1 MSKESQLRTGVGL
14 VLTVKRDG
22 VFKPFL
28 PPTDRNDDEGKLE
41 GVRKVCPF
49 NPHFH
54 PHFLGKPATQGGRV
68 LDHKCGIL
76 GGAVDLPP
84 AEIEQNPYSLG
95 EELAR
100 EVSEE
105 MKSLLER
112 TITSLNA
119 SDFVVFMTWF
129 NQLITTIQNIPNSR
143 FYSFSGILV
152 GQFLERNETG
162 EHTLRGIFNV
172 RAVKREVPENVA
184 PILEKLGFSVPTSPD
199 EVRPYVRVVLSLL
212 GYGTY

>member
-22 VFKPFL
+22 VFVPFL
-28 PPTDRNDDEGKLE
+28 PPTDLNDDEGKLE
-41 GVRKVCPF
+41 GVRKVCLF
-49 NPHFH
+49 N

-68 LDHKCGIL
+68 LDHKFGIL

-84 AEIEQNPYSLG
+84 DEIEQNPYSLG
-95 EELAR
+95 KELAR
-100 EVSEE
+100 EISEE

-129 NQLITTIQNIPNSR
+129 NQLITNIQNIPNSH

-162 EHTLRGIFNV
+162 KHTLRGIFKV
-172 RAVKREVPENVA
+172 RAVEREVPENDA
-184 PILEKLGFSVPTSPD
+184 QILEKLGFSVPTSPD

>member
-1 MSKESQLRTGVGL
+1 MFKESQLRTGVGL
-14 VLTVKRDG
+14 VFTVKRDG
-22 VFKPFL
+22 DFKPFL

-41 GVRKVCPF
+41 GVRKVCPS
-49 NPHFH
+49 N

-68 LDHKCGIL
+68 LDHKLGIL

-84 AEIEQNPYSLG
+84 DEIEQNPYSLG

-100 EVSEE
+100 EVFEE
-105 MKSLLER
+105 MRLLLTR
-112 TITSLNA
+112 TITSL
-119 SDFVVFMTWF
+119 DTPDLLVFITWLD
-129 NQLITTIQNIPNSR
+129 QLITTIQNIPNSR

-162 EHTLRGIFNV
+162 EHTLRGIFKV
-172 RAVKREVPENVA
+172 RAVEREVPENVA
-184 PILEKLGFSVPTSPD
+184 QILEKLGFSVPTSPD